1 MIFAENVLL
10 LLRGC
15 FRGVLRAFDSAGDL
29 EIKIGELFV
38 AFRGLHSPHHALA
51 DRPGPKH
58 PGVPERRSVV
68 HRFPVER
75 V

>member
-15 FRGVLRAFDSAGDL
+15 FRSVLRALDSAGDL

-38 AFRGLHSPHHALA
+38 ACRGLHPPHHALA
-51 DRPGPKH
+51 DRPRFEH
-58 PGVPERRSVV
+58 PGVPKGRSVV